1 MPLKIDF
8 DASHVAAKARV
19 SLETAARE
27 VLQDLA
33 LDVIRRT
40 PVDTGFLRG
49 NWTVNLNA
57 PPSGR
62 ASDGGQPEVAYP
74 GSNKF
79 PPIAPQTAARVSA
92 GIGKLRAGDTLYLT
106 NNARYAAI
114 IENGNATRR
123 PRAMVRSA
131 IANLDNI
138 AQETITRIRRT
149 MGMR

>member
-1 MPLKIDF
+1 MPLKIEF
-8 DASHVAAKARV
+8 DASKVARRAKV
-19 SLETAARE
+19 QLDTAARE

-33 LDVIRRT
+33 LEVVKRT

-49 NWTVNLNA
+49 NWQVSINVP
-57 PPSGR
+57 PPSR
-62 ASDGGQPEVAYP
+62 LVDQGQAEVAYA

-79 PPIAPQTAARVSA
+79 PPVAPQTVARVSSEMSRFD
-92 GIGKLRAGDTLYLT
+92 LGDTVYFF
-106 NNARYAAI
+106 NNARYAAV

-149 MGMR
+149 MGMQ